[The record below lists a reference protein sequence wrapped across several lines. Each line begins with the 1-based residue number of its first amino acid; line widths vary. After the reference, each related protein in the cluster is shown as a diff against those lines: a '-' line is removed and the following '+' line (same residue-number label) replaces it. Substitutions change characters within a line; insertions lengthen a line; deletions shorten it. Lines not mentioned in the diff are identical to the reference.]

1 MNNAWTWLKR
11 ANARAVCA
19 SCAIALVLVTAYWA
33 WRLWR
38 PAEMRIPAIPPSTT
52 APAPS
57 GLNLLDILAQER
69 AMFTNQTARN
79 PFLLPESLI
88 PKVDPVAIVVQADTT
103 PGPERPSA
111 SQPPAVPPSKP
122 AAKISLKYQGLLH
135 HDDGTASALI
145 EDSRTRHAT
154 FYAAGTNIAGY
165 RVGRIGPEA
174 VEIVHGSQ
182 TVTVH
187 RGVATSVEEAPHAD

>member
-19 SCAIALVLVTAYWA
+19 SCVIALVLVTVYWA

-38 PAEMRIPAIPPSTT
+38 PAEMRTPIIPPSTA

-79 PFLLPESLI
+79 PFLLPESLM
-88 PKVDPVAIVVQADTT
+88 PKADPVIVAVQADTV
-103 PGPERPSA
+103 PNVDHA
-111 SQPPAVPPSKP
+111 AQPPP
-122 AAKISLKYQGLLH
+122 AAQAPIWKH
-135 HDDGTASALI
+135 HD
-145 EDSRTRHAT
+145 
-154 FYAAGTNIAGY
+154 
-165 RVGRIGPEA
+165 A
-174 VEIVHGSQ
+174 VFSLE
-182 TVTVH
+182 
-187 RGVATSVEEAPHAD
+187 RR